1 MTAEEYMKQYRKCRL
16 QIKRYQDEIQ
26 ELEDLAG
33 HITSNWSSDK
43 VQSSHPPDKLGAIVA
58 RISDLKEEQLLK
70 IGEASEVISDILDV
84 IDQVSDP
91 TYQTVLSKRYVA
103 CLTWEVIGERMDY
116 DPRWAWELNNRA
128 LREVEALINGK

>member
-1 MTAEEYMKQYRKCRL
+1 MTAEEYMKQYRRCRL
-16 QIKRYQDEIQ
+16 QIKRYQGEIQ

-58 RISDLKEEQLLK
+58 RISDLKDEQLAK
-70 IGEASEVISDILDV
+70 IGEAAEVIDEILQV
-84 IDQVSDP
+84 IDKVSDP

-103 CLTWEVIGERMDY
+103 CLTWEAIGAHMDY
-116 DPRWAWELNNRA
+116 DPRWVWELNLRA
-128 LREVEALINGK
+128 LKEVEVIING

>member
-16 QIKRYQDEIQ
+16 QILRYKEALQ

-58 RISDLKEEQLLK
+58 RISDLEEKQLLK
-70 IGEASEVISDILDV
+70 VAEASEVIDSISDV

-91 TYQTVLSKRYVA
+91 IYQMVLSKRYVA
-103 CLTWEVIGERMDY
+103 CLTWETIGAKMHY
-116 DPRWAWELNNRA
+116 DPRWVWELNRRA
-128 LREVEALINGK
+128 LREVERIIHEE

>member
-1 MTAEEYMKQYRKCRL
+1 MTAEEYMKQYRRCRL

-58 RISDLKEEQLLK
+58 RISDLKDEQLGK
-70 IGEASEVISDILDV
+70 IAEASEVISDILQV
-84 IDQVSDP
+84 IDRVSDP

-103 CLTWEVIGERMDY
+103 CLTWEAIGAHMDY
-116 DPRWAWELNNRA
+116 DPRWVWELNLRA
-128 LREVEALINGK
+128 LKEVEVIIHEK